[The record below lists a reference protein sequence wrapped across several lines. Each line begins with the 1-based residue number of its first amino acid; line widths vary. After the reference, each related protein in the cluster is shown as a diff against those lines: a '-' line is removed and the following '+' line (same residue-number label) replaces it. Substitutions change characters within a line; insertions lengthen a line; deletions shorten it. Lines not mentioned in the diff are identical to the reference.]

1 MTDPTPAEIASRYTR
16 RAFSVLRVAGGL
28 ADSADRD
35 VHRLGRRITGLVLSD
50 DVGELGRRDLAALL
64 REVEAAIAEA
74 YATLGASQAAAVR
87 EVLAIE
93 AAWAAG
99 VIDGSPPADAV
110 LARMQRNLIVLGAS
124 PDEQWRRQAETLT
137 RRVSDAVRDA
147 VMTSSPPEAL
157 RTAVGDA
164 VSAAR
169 RDAQA
174 LADVA
179 TTSAAAQ
186 GHAED
191 ARANGAVAFRWHA
204 VMDSR
209 VTAGCALRHGLLYTL
224 DYQPLGHS
232 IPIERPPPRHFG
244 CRSLLLPMLRMPRP
258 TDRDPGSFEDF
269 IAGLSPDEQDDI
281 LGAGRADLWRRKVIT
296 KADLINQ
303 RGRVL
308 TLAELRARGD

>member
-1 MTDPTPAEIASRYTR
+1 MPDPTPEEIARRYTR

-28 ADSADRD
+28 ADEANADVR
-35 VHRLGRRITGLVLSD
+35 RLGRRILAAIAEY
-50 DVGELGRRDLAALL
+50 ELADIGRRDLSALVRSL
-64 REVEAAIAEA
+64 EAIITAA
-74 YATLGASQAAAVR
+74 YALTGAAQVAAVR

-93 AAWAAG
+93 AAWAAS
-99 VIDGSPPADAV
+99 VIDGSPAADSV
-110 LARMQRNLIVLGAS
+110 LARWQRDLLVLGAT
-124 PDEQWRRQAETLT
+124 PDQQWQRQGDLLGRRIT
-137 RRVSDAVRDA
+137 DIVRDA
-147 VMTSSPPEAL
+147 AATSQPPDVV
-157 RTAVGDA
+157 RTAVREA
-164 VSAAR
+164 VDIAR

-204 VMDSR
+204 VLDSR

-224 DYQPLGHS
+224 EYQPLGHS
-232 IPIERPPPRHFG
+232 IPIERPPPRHWG
-244 CRSLLLPMLRMPRP
+244 CRSLLEPMLRMPRA
-258 TDRDPGSFEDF
+258 TDRPVGSFEDF
-269 IAGLSPDEQDDI
+269 VNGLSADEQEDV
-281 LGAGRADLWRRKVIT
+281 LGVGRAALWRRGVIT

-308 TLAELRARGD
+308 TLGELRARGD